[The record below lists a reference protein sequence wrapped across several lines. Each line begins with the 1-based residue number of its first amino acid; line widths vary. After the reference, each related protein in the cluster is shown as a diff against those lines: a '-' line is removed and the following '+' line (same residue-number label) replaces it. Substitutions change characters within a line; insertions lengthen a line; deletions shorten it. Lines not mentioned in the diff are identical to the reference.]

1 MISKSFKDFSLT
13 FEKNA
18 VTNDIL
24 SLKNEAAIKESVK
37 NIVLYNFYEKP
48 FDPFFG
54 GNIIG
59 LLFENSTPTM
69 VLEVKSR
76 IERAI
81 EIYEPRV
88 TAVSAVVQF
97 EEDRNELNCKIQ
109 YLILGISPKFDDISI
124 AFKPSWHLIKLMLL
138 NLTKSRHKSK
148 NT

>member
-1 MISKSFKDFSLT
+1 MSLISKSFRDFSLT

-69 VLEVKSR
+69 VLEVKNR
-76 IERAI
+76 IEQSI
-81 EIYEPRV
+81 EINEPRV
-88 TAVSAVVQF
+88 TAVSVVVQF

-109 YLILGISPKFDDISI
+109 YLILGVSPKFDDISI
-124 AFKPSWHLIKLMLL
+124 AFKP
-138 NLTKSRHKSK
+138 
-148 NT
+148 

>member
-1 MISKSFKDFSLT
+1 MSLISKSFRDFSLT

-69 VLEVKSR
+69 VLEVKNR
-76 IERAI
+76 IEQSI
-81 EIYEPRV
+81 EIHEPRV
-88 TAVSAVVQF
+88 TAVSVAVQF
-97 EEDRNELNCKIQ
+97 EEDRNEMNCKIQ
-109 YLILGISPKFDDISI
+109 YLILGLSPKFDDISI
-124 AFKPSWHLIKLMLL
+124 VFKP
-138 NLTKSRHKSK
+138 
-148 NT
+148 

>member
-1 MISKSFKDFSLT
+1 MSLISKSFRDFSLT

-24 SLKNEAAIKESVK
+24 ALKNEAAIKESVK

-69 VLEVKSR
+69 ELEVKSR

-109 YLILGISPKFDDISI
+109 YLILGISPKFDDITI
-124 AFKPSWHLIKLMLL
+124 AFKP
-138 NLTKSRHKSK
+138 
-148 NT
+148 

>member
-1 MISKSFKDFSLT
+1 MSLISKSFRDFSLT

-54 GNIIG
+54 GNILG

-69 VLEVKSR
+69 VLEVKNR
-76 IERAI
+76 IEKSI
-81 EIYEPRV
+81 EIHEPRV
-88 TAVSAVVQF
+88 TAVSVQVQF
-97 EEDRNELNCKIQ
+97 EENRNELNCKIQ

-124 AFKPSWHLIKLMLL
+124 AFKP
-138 NLTKSRHKSK
+138 
-148 NT
+148 

>member
-1 MISKSFKDFSLT
+1 MISKSFRDFSLT

-69 VLEVKSR
+69 VLEVKNR
-76 IERAI
+76 IEQSI
-81 EIYEPRV
+81 EIHEPRV
-88 TAVSAVVQF
+88 TAVSVTVQF
-97 EEDRNELNCKIQ
+97 EENRNELNCKIQ

-124 AFKPSWHLIKLMLL
+124 VFKP
-138 NLTKSRHKSK
+138 
-148 NT
+148 

>member
-1 MISKSFKDFSLT
+1 MSLTSKSFRDFSLT

-54 GNIIG
+54 GNILG

-69 VLEVKSR
+69 VLEVKNRLEQS
-76 IERAI
+76 I
-81 EIYEPRV
+81 EINEPRV
-88 TAVSAVVQF
+88 TAVSVVVQF

-109 YLILGISPKFDDISI
+109 YLILGISPKFDDITI
-124 AFKPSWHLIKLMLL
+124 AFKP
-138 NLTKSRHKSK
+138 
-148 NT
+148 

>member
-1 MISKSFKDFSLT
+1 MSLTSKSFKDFSLT

-24 SLKNEAAIKESVK
+24 ALKDAAAIKESVK

-69 VLEVKSR
+69 ALEVKSR
-76 IERAI
+76 IERSI
-81 EIYEPRV
+81 EIQEPRV

-124 AFKPSWHLIKLMLL
+124 AFKP
-138 NLTKSRHKSK
+138 
-148 NT
+148 

>member
-1 MISKSFKDFSLT
+1 MISKSFRDFSLT

-69 VLEVKSR
+69 VLEVKNR
-76 IERAI
+76 IERSI
-81 EIYEPRV
+81 EIHEPRV
-88 TAVSAVVQF
+88 TAVSVAVQF
-97 EEDRNELNCKIQ
+97 EENRNELNCQIQ
-109 YLILGISPKFDDISI
+109 YLILGISPKFDDVSI
-124 AFKPSWHLIKLMLL
+124 AFKP
-138 NLTKSRHKSK
+138 
-148 NT
+148 

>member
-1 MISKSFKDFSLT
+1 MSLISKSFRDFSLT

-69 VLEVKSR
+69 VLEVKNR
-76 IERAI
+76 IEQSI
-81 EIYEPRV
+81 EIHEPRV
-88 TAVSAVVQF
+88 TAVSVKVQF

-109 YLILGISPKFDDISI
+109 YLILGVSPKFDDISI
-124 AFKPSWHLIKLMLL
+124 AFKP
-138 NLTKSRHKSK
+138 
-148 NT
+148 

>member
-1 MISKSFKDFSLT
+1 MISKSFRDFSLT

-24 SLKNEAAIKESVK
+24 ALKNEAAIKESVK

-69 VLEVKSR
+69 ELEIKNRFEESV
-76 IERAI
+76 EV
-81 EIYEPRV
+81 YEPRV
-88 TAVSAVVQF
+88 TAVSVQVEF
-97 EEDRNELNCKIQ
+97 EPERNELNCSVR
-109 YLILGISPKFDDISI
+109 YLILGLSPKFDDISV
-124 AFKPSWHLIKLMLL
+124 AFKP
-138 NLTKSRHKSK
+138 
-148 NT
+148 

>member
-1 MISKSFKDFSLT
+1 MSLISKSFRDFSLT

-69 VLEVKSR
+69 VLEVKNR
-76 IERAI
+76 IEQSI
-81 EIYEPRV
+81 EIHEPRV
-88 TAVSAVVQF
+88 TAVSVTVQF

-109 YLILGISPKFDDISI
+109 YLILGISPKFDDITM
-124 AFKPSWHLIKLMLL
+124 AFKP
-138 NLTKSRHKSK
+138 
-148 NT
+148 

>member
-1 MISKSFKDFSLT
+1 MISKSFRDFSLT

-69 VLEVKSR
+69 ELEVKRR
-76 IERAI
+76 IERSV
-81 EIYEPRV
+81 EIHEPRV
-88 TAVSAVVQF
+88 TAVSVDVDF
-97 EEDRNELNCKIQ
+97 EPDLNELNCKIN
-109 YLILGISPKFDDISI
+109 YLILGINPKFDDITV
-124 AFKPSWHLIKLMLL
+124 AFKP
-138 NLTKSRHKSK
+138 
-148 NT
+148 

>member
-1 MISKSFKDFSLT
+1 MSLISKSFRDFSLT

-24 SLKNEAAIKESVK
+24 SLKNESAIKESVK

-54 GNIIG
+54 GNILG

-69 VLEVKSR
+69 VLEVKNRLEQS
-76 IERAI
+76 I
-81 EIYEPRV
+81 EINEPRV
-88 TAVSAVVQF
+88 TAVSVVVQF

-109 YLILGISPKFDDISI
+109 YLILGVSPKFDDISI
-124 AFKPSWHLIKLMLL
+124 AFKP
-138 NLTKSRHKSK
+138 
-148 NT
+148 

>member
-1 MISKSFKDFSLT
+1 MSLISKSFRDFSLT

-69 VLEVKSR
+69 VLEVKNR
-76 IERAI
+76 IEQSI
-81 EIYEPRV
+81 EIHEPRV
-88 TAVSAVVQF
+88 TAVSVVVQF

-109 YLILGISPKFDDISI
+109 YLILGISPKFDDITI
-124 AFKPSWHLIKLMLL
+124 AFKP
-138 NLTKSRHKSK
+138 
-148 NT
+148 

>member
-1 MISKSFKDFSLT
+1 MISKSFRDFSLT

-18 VTNDIL
+18 VTNDVL

-69 VLEVKSR
+69 VLEVKNR
-76 IERAI
+76 IEQSI
-81 EIYEPRV
+81 EIHEPRV
-88 TAVSAVVQF
+88 TAVSVTVQF

-124 AFKPSWHLIKLMLL
+124 AFKP
-138 NLTKSRHKSK
+138 
-148 NT
+148 

>member
-1 MISKSFKDFSLT
+1 MSLISKSFRDFSLT

-59 LLFENSTPTM
+59 FLFENSTPTM
-69 VLEVKSR
+69 ELEVKR
-76 IERAI
+76 IIERSV
-81 EIYEPRV
+81 EIHEPRV
-88 TAVSAVVQF
+88 TAVSVDVDF
-97 EEDRNELNCKIQ
+97 EPDRNELNCKIN
-109 YLILGISPKFDDISI
+109 YLILGINPKFDDITV
-124 AFKPSWHLIKLMLL
+124 AFKA
-138 NLTKSRHKSK
+138 
-148 NT
+148 

>member
-1 MISKSFKDFSLT
+1 LISKSFRDFSLT

-69 VLEVKSR
+69 VLEVKNR
-76 IERAI
+76 IEQSI
-81 EIYEPRV
+81 EVHEPRV
-88 TAVSAVVQF
+88 TAVSVVVQF

-124 AFKPSWHLIKLMLL
+124 AFKP
-138 NLTKSRHKSK
+138 
-148 NT
+148 

>member
-1 MISKSFKDFSLT
+1 MSLISKSFRDFSLT
-13 FEKNA
+13 FEKNV

-69 VLEVKSR
+69 VLEVKNR
-76 IERAI
+76 IEQSI
-81 EIYEPRV
+81 EIHEPRV
-88 TAVSAVVQF
+88 TAVSVVVQF
-97 EEDRNELNCKIQ
+97 EEDRNELNCKIN
-109 YLILGISPKFDDISI
+109 YLILGIPTKFDDVSI
-124 AFKPSWHLIKLMLL
+124 AFKP
-138 NLTKSRHKSK
+138 
-148 NT
+148 

>member
-1 MISKSFKDFSLT
+1 MSLISKSFRDFSLT

-24 SLKNEAAIKESVK
+24 ALNNEASIKESDK

-69 VLEVKSR
+69 ELEVKNR
-76 IERAI
+76 IENSV
-81 EIYEPRV
+81 EIHEPRV
-88 TAVSAVVQF
+88 TAVSVDVDF
-97 EEDRNELNCKIQ
+97 EEDRNELNCRVT
-109 YLILGISPKFDDISI
+109 YLILGLSPKFDDITV
-124 AFKPSWHLIKLMLL
+124 AFKP
-138 NLTKSRHKSK
+138 
-148 NT
+148 

>member
-1 MISKSFKDFSLT
+1 MSLISKSFRDFSLT

-24 SLKNEAAIKESVK
+24 ALKNEAAIKESVK

-59 LLFENSTPTM
+59 LLFDNSTPTM
-69 VLEVKSR
+69 ELEIKNR
-76 IERAI
+76 IEQSV

-88 TAVSAVVQF
+88 TAVSVDVDF
-97 EEDRNELNCKIQ
+97 EPDRNELNCSVN
-109 YLILGISPKFDDISI
+109 YLILGISPKFDDISVV
-124 AFKPSWHLIKLMLL
+124 FKP
-138 NLTKSRHKSK
+138 
-148 NT
+148 

>member
-1 MISKSFKDFSLT
+1 MISKSFRDFSIT

-69 VLEVKSR
+69 VLEVKNRLEQS
-76 IERAI
+76 I
-81 EIYEPRV
+81 EINEPRV
-88 TAVSAVVQF
+88 TAVSVVVQF

-109 YLILGISPKFDDISI
+109 YLILGISPKFDDITI
-124 AFKPSWHLIKLMLL
+124 AFKP
-138 NLTKSRHKSK
+138 
-148 NT
+148 

>member
-1 MISKSFKDFSLT
+1 MSLISKSFKDFSLT

-24 SLKNEAAIKESVK
+24 ALKNEAAIKESVK

-54 GNIIG
+54 GNVVG

-69 VLEVKSR
+69 ELEVKNR
-76 IERAI
+76 IEQSI
-81 EIYEPRV
+81 EINEPRV
-88 TAVSAVVQF
+88 TAVSVVVQF

-124 AFKPSWHLIKLMLL
+124 AFKP
-138 NLTKSRHKSK
+138 
-148 NT
+148 